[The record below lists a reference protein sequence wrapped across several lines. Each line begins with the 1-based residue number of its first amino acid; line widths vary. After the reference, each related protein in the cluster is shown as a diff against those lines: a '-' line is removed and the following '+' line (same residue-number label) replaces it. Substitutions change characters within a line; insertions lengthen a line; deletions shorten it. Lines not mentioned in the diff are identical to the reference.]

1 MRINL
6 SKVFNLFECY
16 MDSSEVRLAPISW
29 GDSLLGEGACIHLE
43 GQQGMTQWIKA
54 IYQQ

>member
-1 MRINL
+1 M
-6 SKVFNLFECY
+6 SKVLNLW
-16 MDSSEVRLAPISW
+16 SVITWTAAEVRLAPISR